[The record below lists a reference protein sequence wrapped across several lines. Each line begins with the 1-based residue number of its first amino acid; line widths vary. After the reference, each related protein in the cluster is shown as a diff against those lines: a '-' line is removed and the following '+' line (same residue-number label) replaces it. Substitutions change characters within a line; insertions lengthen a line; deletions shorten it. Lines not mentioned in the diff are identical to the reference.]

1 MEKELQMKDAGKTFI
16 KVYCSKSKCYGLVTA
31 EEKNGTLLVTNFY
44 GIDAETAK
52 SIRTSAGS
60 KLPPVA
66 ESLRACT
73 SCGGRTPACCDKSGN
88 CRVKGEM
95 PFQCLYCSKI
105 EVCRDAPAASSA
117 AIYFLM
123 DQSGSMGQ
131 SDRKRGANAVRR
143 MVQSLQGNGNLYS
156 FVAWG
161 TNAGYIFRN
170 ESSLDKMNA
179 ALTSY
184 ELGKTGYGGGTAAH
198 VALEFIRKDVQASKM
213 PVRILLVTDGGFDSE
228 AAAIR
233 ARNEL
238 LAGKQ
243 NVEILA
249 IGVTG
254 ARQST
259 LEKIG
264 TVPAFSKVVG
274 GSSALTSTFEQIAE
288 ILKRNGN
295 NF

>member
-1 MEKELQMKDAGKTFI
+1 
-16 KVYCSKSKCYGLVTA
+16 
-31 EEKNGTLLVTNFY
+31 
-44 GIDAETAK
+44 
-52 SIRTSAGS
+52 
-60 KLPPVA
+60 
-66 ESLRACT
+66 
-73 SCGGRTPACCDKSGN
+73 
-88 CRVKGEM
+88 
-95 PFQCLYCSKI
+95 
-105 EVCRDAPAASSA
+105 
-117 AIYFLM
+117 
-123 DQSGSMGQ
+123 
-131 SDRKRGANAVRR
+131 
-143 MVQSLQGNGNLYS
+143 
-156 FVAWG
+156 
-161 TNAGYIFRN
+161 
-170 ESSLDKMNA
+170 
-179 ALTSY
+179 
-184 ELGKTGYGGGTAAH
+184 
-198 VALEFIRKDVQASKM
+198 M